1 MKSVGIPS
9 VGFLTVRPEI
19 VGWDTGFEEGGDGGG
34 GYGYVIGLVN
44 GDALT
49 TENGQQIIINR

>member
-9 VGFLTVRPEI
+9 VGLMCVRPEI
-19 VGWDTGFEEGGDGGG
+19 VGWDTGFEEGVGG
-34 GYGYVIGLVN
+34 GYGYVLGLVN